1 MGICPYFLP
10 TPFVVDAFRRLS
22 LDCGEGKPREI
33 SHADRGT
40 PGNAGATCT
49 ATAEQVLGEIREY
62 CRATRTAESTF
73 GRLVVN
79 DGKLVSRLR
88 DGAQDHH
95 RHPRQGARLSVRAPA
110 ARRRRARKASRAG
123 EGDQR
128 RRGRH
133 RRRAAG
139 FRFFDNRQKYLLFV
153 STCSEKTEVASRISL
168 ELGNLQPAPPA
179 LRIFDAG
186 VGDGTVLSRV
196 MRAVHARFPTMP
208 LYVVA
213 KEISY
218 EDVRLMLEKM
228 ADRLFEHPATVLVV
242 TNLYYAEAPWLTPR
256 SATAAQSLIWKD
268 VALSGNTAHG
278 FAEQIGELE
287 GFLAENW
294 RAGISP
300 TTGNPVYQRPI
311 VLTLRREDHSF
322 LLDPIMPRPGT
333 GDGGL
338 RSGDCLAALSG
349 AGERRV
355 QGLESGGAA
364 GASLRAGGR
373 LIGIHSHG
381 GDPGMEII
389 DGVWPGDN
397 PFTSDRH
404 AILRQVKHELGSAAR
419 HYNFNV
425 SSDARSIFRYHMH
438 TLPDEVSGP
447 IGTSTLFAAWNAAIY
462 VAQIEDVRLSEVVRD
477 GRYLE
482 ATDRVLKKHGGLWFN
497 DETYVISRRRAQA

>member
-1 MGICPYFLP
+1 MRI
-10 TPFVVDAFRRLS
+10 
-22 LDCGEGKPREI
+22 EE
-33 SHADRGT
+33 HRGQI
-40 PGNAGATCT
+40 T
-49 ATAEQVLGEIREY
+49 ATADQILGEIRDY
-62 CRATRTAESTF
+62 CRATKTAESTF

-88 DGAQDHH
+88 DGARITTGTLDK
-95 RHPRQGARLSVRAPA
+95 VRAYLTEHRSASPA
-110 ARRRRARKASRAG
+110 PSKSAVAKPVNGAFAPI
-123 EGDQR
+123 DV
-128 RRGRH
+128 
-133 RRRAAG
+133 APAG

-153 STCSEKTEVASRISL
+153 STCSEKTEIANRISL
-168 ELGNLQPAPPA
+168 ELGSLQPTPPA

-242 TNLYYAEAPWLTPR
+242 TNLYYAEAPWLAPR
-256 SATAAQSLIWKD
+256 SATSAQSLIWKD

-278 FAEQIGELE
+278 FAEQIGALE

-300 TTGNPVYQRPI
+300 ATGNPVYTRPI
-311 VLTLRREDHSF
+311 ILTLRREDHAF
-322 LLDPIMPRPGT
+322 LLDPIMPRPG
-333 GDGGL
+333 
-338 RSGDCLAALSG
+338 RVLADYDLVIASQPYRARASVEFKASKVVTPLV
-349 AGERRV
+349 R
-355 QGLESGGAA
+355 
-364 GASLRAGGR
+364 SLRPGGR

-381 GDPGMEII
+381 KDPGIEIT
-389 DGVWPGDN
+389 DQLWPADD
-397 PFTSDRH
+397 PFKTDRY
-404 AILRQVKHELGSAAR
+404 AILRQVKHELGAAAR
-419 HYNFNV
+419 HYNFNA

-482 ATDRVLKKHGGLWFN
+482 ATAGAQ
-497 DETYVISRRRAQA
+497 EARRPLVQR

>member
-1 MGICPYFLP
+1 MRVEEYQG
-10 TPFVVDAFRRLS
+10 R
-22 LDCGEGKPREI
+22 
-33 SHADRGT
+33 
-40 PGNAGATCT
+40 T
-49 ATAEQVLGEIREY
+49 ATADQILEEIRDY
-62 CRATRTAESTF
+62 CRATQTAESTF

-88 DGAQDHH
+88 DGAKITTGTLDKL
-95 RHPRQGARLSVRAPA
+95 RAYLSQYRATSPSERSRRSPA
-110 ARRRRARKASRAG
+110 AGPVNGAATAAAAG
-123 EGDQR
+123 V
-128 RRGRH
+128 
-133 RRRAAG
+133 APAG

-153 STCSEKTEVASRISL
+153 STCSEKTDVAQRISL
-168 ELGNLQPAPPA
+168 ELGNLQPTPPA

-196 MRAVHARFPTMP
+196 MRALHARFPTMP

-218 EDVRLMLEKM
+218 EDVRLTLDKM
-228 ADRLFEHPATVLVV
+228 ADRLFEHPATVVVV

-256 SATAAQSLIWKD
+256 SATSAQSLIWKD

-300 TTGNPVYQRPI
+300 TTGNPVYTRPVI
-311 VLTLRREDHSF
+311 LTLRREDHSF
-322 LLDPIMPRPGT
+322 LLDPIMPRPG
-333 GDGGL
+333 
-338 RSGDCLAALSG
+338 
-349 AGERRV
+349 RV
-355 QGLESGGAA
+355 MADYDLVIASQPYRARASVEFKASKVITPLVR
-364 GASLRAGGR
+364 SLRPGGR

-381 GDPGMEII
+381 KDPGIEII
-389 DGVWPGDN
+389 DQLWPGDD
-397 PFTSDRH
+397 PFKTDRY
-404 AILRQVKHELGSAAR
+404 AILRQVKQELGSAAAR
-419 HYNFNV
+419 HYNFNA

-482 ATDRVLKKHGGLWFN
+482 ATDRVLRKYGGLWFN
-497 DETYVISRRRAQA
+497 DETYVISRRRASA